1 LKKGAEQ
8 EKFFLESFEKYKKA
22 IELIPDNKLAY
33 ENWGLTLKEL
43 AQLKTGD
50 EKDRLLKE
58 SEEKF
63 AKAK

>member
-1 LKKGAEQ
+1 MSEIAKLKNGAEQ
-8 EKFFLESFEKYKKA
+8 EKYKKA

-33 ENWGLTLKEL
+33 ENWGFTLKEL